1 MIAGLPAGT
10 WVLMAFAVV
19 PGIVLVTAAYR
30 VHRRG
35 DARDAAQRLGGGDV
49 RGTAQQPDGDEPG
62 APQPDGGH
70 AQASAPQPDPGAP
83 RQARQRE
90 DASRG

>member
-1 MIAGLPAGT
+1 MIAGLPVGT

-35 DARDAAQRLGGGDV
+35 DARDAV
-49 RGTAQQPDGDEPG
+49 R
-62 APQPDGGH
+62 QPDGGDARAPARH
-70 AQASAPQPDPGAP
+70 TGGGDDQGTSPQPDPGAP
-83 RQARQRE
+83 PQATQRG
-90 DASRG
+90 DAGRG

>member
-1 MIAGLPAGT
+1 MIAGLPVGT

-35 DARDAAQRLGGGDV
+35 DARDAEPRPGGGDV
-49 RGTAQQPDGDEPG
+49 RVT
-62 APQPDGGH
+62 APQPGG
-70 AQASAPQPDPGAP
+70 GAP
-83 RQARQRE
+83 PQATRRG
-90 DASRG
+90 DAGRG

>member
-35 DARDAAQRLGGGDV
+35 DAQAAEPQ
-49 RGTAQQPDGDEPG
+49 PG
-62 APQPDGGH
+62 A
-70 AQASAPQPDPGAP
+70 GAP
-83 RQARQRE
+83 RQATQRGE
-90 DASRG
+90 GGRG

>member
-10 WVLMAFAVV
+10 WMLMAFAVV

-35 DARDAAQRLGGGDV
+35 DARGGTPRGGGGDA
-49 RGTAQQPDGDEPG
+49 TG
-62 APQPDGGH
+62 AGSGGH
-70 AQASAPQPDPGAP
+70 AREPEPQPGVGAP
-83 RQARQRE
+83 PQATQRAE
-90 DASRG
+90 GGRG

>member
-1 MIAGLPAGT
+1 MIGGLPAGT

-35 DARDAAQRLGGGDV
+35 DAQES
-49 RGTAQQPDGDEPG
+49 EP
-62 APQPDGGH
+62 QT
-70 AQASAPQPDPGAP
+70 DPGAP
-83 RQARQRE
+83 RQATQRGE
-90 DASRG
+90 GGRG

>member
-1 MIAGLPAGT
+1 MIAGLPVGT

-35 DARDAAQRLGGGDV
+35 DARDAEQRPGGGDG
-49 RGTAQQPDGDEPG
+49 RGTAPQPRGG
-62 APQPDGGH
+62 APP
-70 AQASAPQPDPGAP
+70 QAT
-83 RQARQRE
+83 RQG
-90 DASRG
+90 DAGRG

>member
-1 MIAGLPAGT
+1 MIAGLPPGT

-35 DARDAAQRLGGGDV
+35 DARDAAQR
-49 RGTAQQPDGDEPG
+49 
-62 APQPDGGH
+62 PDGGD

-83 RQARQRE
+83 PQATRE
-90 DASRG
+90 GEAGRG

>member
-1 MIAGLPAGT
+1 MIAGLPGGT

-35 DARDAAQRLGGGDV
+35 DARDARQR
-49 RGTAQQPDGDEPG
+49 
-62 APQPDGGH
+62 PDGGH
-70 AQASAPQPDPGAP
+70 PQAPAPQRDAGHARASAPQPEGGAP
-83 RQARQRE
+83 RQAKQRGE
-90 DASRG
+90 AGRG

>member
-1 MIAGLPAGT
+1 MCAGLRNGRDGPVIAGLPLET

-35 DARDAAQRLGGGDV
+35 DAREA
-49 RGTAQQPDGDEPG
+49 E
-62 APQPDGGH
+62 
-70 AQASAPQPDPGAP
+70 PQPDPGAP
-83 RQARQRE
+83 RQATQRE
-90 DASRG
+90 DAGRG

>member
-1 MIAGLPAGT
+1 MIAGLPAAT

-35 DARDAAQRLGGGDV
+35 DA
-49 RGTAQQPDGDEPG
+49 
-62 APQPDGGH
+62 
-70 AQASAPQPDPGAP
+70 QASAPRGDGGDAAGVGSGGHAPEPERQPGAGAP
-83 RQARQRE
+83 RQATQRGE
-90 DASRG
+90 GGRG